1 MIYIALSVLVY
12 VKFVTDA
19 DCSTF
24 LCNDGE
30 CLPYSYWVCD
40 GEGDCSGSEDEVG
53 CGGASNSTT
62 SSSPSTEQSS
72 TTQGIVK

>member
-1 MIYIALSVLVY
+1 MTNLTG
-12 VKFVTDA
+12 TD
-19 DCSTF
+19 CGTF
-24 LCNDGE
+24 LCNNGE
-30 CLPYSYWVCD
+30 CLPYAHWVCD